1 VIAVLVAVASVLGA
15 CAPAGHPSAVSS
27 GAGTDSNDPSAL
39 LPGGILQA
47 PDAAAAPRKR
57 ASRHHTAA
65 APAAASPCT
74 PATLAERAGR
84 VLIVG
89 LPNVTSPT
97 DDLVAELRD
106 VGVGGV
112 LLTHVNVESRPQVTA
127 LVRAL
132 RSGSDGP
139 LLVAADEEPGRV
151 RTFDD
156 LFGPVPSARRL
167 AAAGSA
173 ADVQAAGE
181 TSGRD
186 LASLDVNMALA
197 PVADVDGGPW
207 DGIIGDR
214 SFSDDPE
221 QASNDAL
228 AYARGLEEAG
238 VTPVVKHF
246 PGHGRAEEDDHVTE
260 PEVTASLPDLMATD
274 IRPFTAAIAAG
285 APVVMMANVG
295 YDAIDPDVPASMS
308 PAAYSLLRRLGFT
321 GAAITDSV
329 GMGAV
334 NLRWDFD
341 EAAVK
346 AIAAGADGVLAT
358 DGWQARRMRDALVEA
373 VESGRLPESRLN
385 EAAGRMMAL
394 AGGDPVQLSCRSE
407 DIPSLR

>member
-1 VIAVLVAVASVLGA
+1 MASDDASPLLPESLLEA
-15 CAPAGHPSAVSS
+15 PDAHHAPRAPARASRRAGGPPPAVSS
-27 GAGTDSNDPSAL
+27 CI
-39 LPGGILQA
+39 PG
-47 PDAAAAPRKR
+47 
-57 ASRHHTAA
+57 
-65 APAAASPCT
+65 
-74 PATLAERAGR
+74 TLAERAAR

-89 LPNVTSPT
+89 LPNVTAPT

-127 LVRAL
+127 LVHAL
-132 RSGSDGP
+132 RAGSNGP

-151 RTFDD
+151 RTFED
-156 LFGPVPSARRL
+156 LFGPALSARRL
-167 AAAGSA
+167 GAEDNV
-173 ADVQAAGE
+173 ADVHDAGQ

-186 LASLDVNMALA
+186 LASLDVDMALA

-214 SFSDDPE
+214 SFSDDPGE
-221 QASNDAL
+221 ASRDAL
-228 AYARGLEEAG
+228 AYARGLEDAG

-246 PGHGRAEEDDHVTE
+246 PGHGRAAEDDHVSE
-260 PEVTASLPDLMATD
+260 PEVSASLPDLMATD
-274 IRPFTAAIAAG
+274 VRPFKDAIAAG
-285 APVVMMANVG
+285 APVVMMANVA
-295 YDAIDPDVPASMS
+295 YDALDPDVPASMS
-308 PAAYSLLRRLGFT
+308 PVAYNLLRGLGFT

-358 DGWQARRMRDALVEA
+358 DGWQARRMRDALVAA
-373 VESGRLPESRLN
+373 VQSGRLDESRLN
-385 EAAGRMMAL
+385 EAAGRMMTL